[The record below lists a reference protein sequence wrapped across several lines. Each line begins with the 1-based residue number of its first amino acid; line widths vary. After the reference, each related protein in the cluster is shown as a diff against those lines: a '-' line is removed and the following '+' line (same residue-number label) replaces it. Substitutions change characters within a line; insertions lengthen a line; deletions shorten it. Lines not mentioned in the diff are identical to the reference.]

1 MSSCTP
7 RHQNQGSGP
16 KRTNREHAP
25 RRPNVPAPN
34 ATPLRRLLVRP
45 KQLPNLNIKASGK
58 AYKRFQLGV
67 AIAVLN
73 MIQLWA
79 TNASGQAEL
88 ELAQSGSFPPAAD
101 VLAQNMLDAR
111 FHALSVRVLPE
122 NTVNCSL
129 QSYVLHNFD
138 VRHLSHFG
146 AANGYTRREATVRII
161 DMNQALRGS
170 RLVAVGL
177 SAGFCVGAQG
187 ESGLFYEDER
197 DLLNRMAAQGRRVVA
212 LLDDTPP
219 LRAQATAEP
228 AQVDYA
234 WVSPESLHVPSF
246 PVARGEVL
254 AALCHRRSLRMGDVA
269 YIATSPL
276 DREVAMGA
284 GRVLALVEA
293 GDEVRRMA
301 DVVLPARS
309 AGGLVLALLRAR
321 AFSPKQRDRN

>member
-1 MSSCTP
+1 M
-7 RHQNQGSGP
+7 
-16 KRTNREHAP
+16 
-25 RRPNVPAPN
+25 
-34 ATPLRRLLVRP
+34 
-45 KQLPNLNIKASGK
+45 
-58 AYKRFQLGV
+58 
-67 AIAVLN
+67 
-73 MIQLWA
+73 
-79 TNASGQAEL
+79 
-88 ELAQSGSFPPAAD
+88 
-101 VLAQNMLDAR
+101 
-111 FHALSVRVLPE
+111 
-122 NTVNCSL
+122 
-129 QSYVLHNFD
+129 
-138 VRHLSHFG
+138 
-146 AANGYTRREATVRII
+146 RII

-246 PVARGEVL
+246 PVARGEAL

-284 GRVLALVEA
+284 GRVLALAEA

-321 AFSPKQRDRN
+321 VFSPKQRDRN